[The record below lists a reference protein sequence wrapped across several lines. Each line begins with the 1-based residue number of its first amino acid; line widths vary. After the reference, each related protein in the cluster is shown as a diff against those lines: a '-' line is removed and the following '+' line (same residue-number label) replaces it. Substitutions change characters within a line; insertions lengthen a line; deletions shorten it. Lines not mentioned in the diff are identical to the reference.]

1 MAKFTPGKLSRP
13 EREIW
18 SMLDEVLNTKMNTL
32 KCDWPAVVAA
42 SHFKPSSL
50 TFSYYGGAYKNI

>member
-1 MAKFTPGKLSRP
+1 MAKFTPRKLSRP

-18 SMLDEVLNTKMNTL
+18 SMLDEVLNTL
-32 KCDWPAVVAA
+32 KCDWPAVVDA

-50 TFSYYGGAYKNI
+50 TFSCYYGAYKNI